1 MHTQV
6 QKRALCC
13 FGEDGCQ
20 GYSIKTY
27 LVDAALLEAYN
38 TLSLPECTVPPEKK
52 SAELKRMEEIKT
64 ESPLMTSVHYYWLDD
79 LVERVEFIGSTL
91 RVYWKCGLVNEARM
105 KIPASEEPTHV
116 AELYRRFRT
125 RIMTGEYR
133 PAKPNSVTERVLA
146 ESHMLGAT
154 ETEASPSKS
163 SKLSY

>member
-1 MHTQV
+1 
-6 QKRALCC
+6 
-13 FGEDGCQ
+13 
-20 GYSIKTY
+20 
-27 LVDAALLEAYN
+27 
-38 TLSLPECTVPPEKK
+38 
-52 SAELKRMEEIKT
+52 MEEIKA

-125 RIMTGEYR
+125 RLMTGEYR

-163 SKLSY
+163 SNLSF